1 MPQNSSFVASEIQSF
16 YPIRSPGGF
25 DRRADFIRFFKKEKR
40 VGGGHE
46 PARDVV
52 RAGRGGGHPPGAGL
66 HGEVGVWAGRQHA
79 QTARRAMLC
88 SPRATFLRIVRL
100 RAHEAAGDQPC
111 VPAPPRCPRPHDGG
125 VGGARRP
132 DCRRRASLGLRARF
146 ATSHGGAREQNPDCR
161 HPAHWPM
168 RRVCSRNDRL
178 AYDLAAGGIRPTTS
192 NL

>member
-1 MPQNSSFVASEIQSF
+1 MTSLVSLLLLAALVLTT
-16 YPIRSPGGF
+16 
-25 DRRADFIRFFKKEKR
+25 RA
-40 VGGGHE
+40 
-46 PARDVV
+46 
-52 RAGRGGGHPPGAGL
+52 
-66 HGEVGVWAGRQHA
+66 W
-79 QTARRAMLC
+79 
-88 SPRATFLRIVRL
+88 
-100 RAHEAAGDQPC
+100 
-111 VPAPPRCPRPHDGG
+111 
-125 VGGARRP
+125 GGARRP